1 MKTIKKITDYNRAKI
16 KNIIR
21 VMIRG
26 VNIIKWVS
34 R

>member
-1 MKTIKKITDYNRAKI
+1 MKTIEKIMDYNKAKI

-26 VNIIKWVS
+26 VNVIKWVS